1 MLTARSIAV
10 FLLGAALGCTKS
22 GTPKLDAP
30 FVDSFARAELGS
42 DWFNTGGPY
51 RIQDGALVFSKAHN
65 HPLWLNRRLPDD
77 VQIDLD
83 VVGHSPDG
91 DLKVEVFGD
100 GKSFEDDDA
109 VKRDLQYTASGYVF
123 IYGGWGNRLS
133 TLVRQREHAW
143 QYERGVPSRQD
154 AHVVPGQRYHWTI
167 TRRGGHLDWSVD
179 GQPFL
184 SWDDPQPLKGEGHD
198 RFAFDGWES
207 EVSFDNLKIS
217 PL

>member
-1 MLTARSIAV
+1 MRISRVIAV
-10 FLLGAALGCTKS
+10 LLACGCTK
-22 GTPKLDAP
+22 GAPPKVEAA
-30 FVDSFARAELGS
+30 FVDNFDRTELGS

-51 RIQDGALVFSKAHN
+51 RIEGGALVFSRAHN
-65 HPLWLNRRLPDD
+65 HPLWLQRPLPDD
-77 VQIDLD
+77 VQIDFD
-83 VVGHSPDG
+83 VTGRTPDG

-100 GKSFEDDDA
+100 GKSFEDDES

-123 IYGGWGNRLS
+123 IYGGWNNRLS

-143 QYERGVPSRQD
+143 QYERGVPARQD
-154 AHVVPGQRYHWTI
+154 AHVVPGQRCHWTI

-184 SWDDPQPLKGEGHD
+184 SWDDPQPLKGPGHD

-207 EVSFDNLKIS
+207 EVSFDNLKIT